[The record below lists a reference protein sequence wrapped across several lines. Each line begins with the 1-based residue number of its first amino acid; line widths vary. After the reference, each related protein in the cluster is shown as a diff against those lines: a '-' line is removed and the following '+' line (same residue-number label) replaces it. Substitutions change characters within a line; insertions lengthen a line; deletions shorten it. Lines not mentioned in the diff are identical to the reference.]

1 MPRRLSIFRRPD
13 PNATYIA
20 TRGGLVLDGEEIP
33 AGDVVD
39 TSGLQPRRIRQ
50 LMARRMLAKVGD
62 APEVPVVVEE
72 PVETPPP
79 APVVTVDD
87 DVMTI
92 EDLER
97 LTAPDPVE

>member
-1 MPRRLSIFRRPD
+1 M
-13 PNATYIA
+13 
-20 TRGGLVLDGEEIP
+20 RGGLVLDGEEIP

-62 APEVPVVVEE
+62 APVATATPAPDAPVVVEE

-79 APVVTVDD
+79 DPAVTAD
-87 DVMTI
+87 DVLTL
-92 EDLER
+92 EDLEI
-97 LTAPDPVE
+97 LTAPPIGQ